1 MYSSTLSLTSLL
13 DGEGFKRYSLTAL
26 SPVKEARDPLCRRL
40 GGPQPKVHL
49 LRVVMCATGL
59 SSCLCGSLYSAS
71 QLVNVTIQAC
81 VCVNASDTYPL
92 LPSQMPASQPGSH
105 SKAR

>member
-40 GGPQPKVHL
+40 GGPQPTVHL
-49 LRVVMCATGL
+49 LRVVMCATCL
-59 SSCLCGSLYSAS
+59 SSCLWVSLFCIAIGKRYNSGMCLCECERHIPTSA
-71 QLVNVTIQAC
+71 
-81 VCVNASDTYPL
+81 
-92 LPSQMPASQPGSH
+92 
-105 SKAR
+105 